1 MMIRRFS
8 FLALGLA
15 LACPMAH
22 ATEPPTSAGC
32 TLIAGGGLQS
42 GSLDAEG
49 KERWN
54 RLNFSFYDAALTAL
68 AASDKVE
75 QAFFPIASADPAKM
89 QETLLAQAAKAGCM
103 RVLWVSVFN
112 DLSKAA
118 PELVFALRG
127 APLQRLAGANGLTV
141 GAAEFDK
148 EYRYAATPAT
158 LAKVVPS
165 RIAEQAVQDYLAHRK
180 RRPAS
185 GV

>member
-1 MMIRRFS
+1 
-8 FLALGLA
+8 
-15 LACPMAH
+15 MAR
-22 ATEPPTSAGC
+22 AAEPPASAGC
-32 TLIAGGGLQS
+32 TLIAGGGLQA
-42 GSLDAEG
+42 SLDAEG
-49 KERWN
+49 NERWN

-112 DLSKAA
+112 DLSKSA

-148 EYRYAATPAT
+148 EYRYAATPTT